1 MGQDTLV
8 TSHGHF
14 FGHDYFFTEV
24 VSQNKYS
31 ETRLTA
37 TSVIRS
43 PRYYGHFFWPPGKN
57 RHTFY
62 CKKTLVNTATPLTW
76 PIFLWPIGDRI
87 NGAPILYS
95 RSSPCLL
102 VMDIVASY
110 KHLAITSVWRNISA
124 S

>member
-1 MGQDTLV
+1 MGQHTLITRHV
-8 TSHGHF
+8 S
-14 FGHDYFFTEV
+14 FTEV
-24 VSQNKYS
+24 VSQNKHS
-31 ETRLTA
+31 ETTPYGHLVITA
-37 TSVIRS
+37 TFCGRLAKTAI
-43 PRYYGHFFWPPGKN
+43 HFIV
-57 RHTFY
+57 
-62 CKKTLVNTATPLTW
+62 KKTLVNTATPLTW